1 MKTFRQLR
9 EEIQLDEISMDLR
22 QRAAGKAAEKMD
34 AIRNKYPAKPT
45 GDQSI
50 SAVPG
55 ITKSDKD
62 EWVKTNKQSSI
73 FKGYTKPK
81 VPRNQL
87 RSPTKAEPAKS
98 DAARSIGTRP
108 RSSSLVMGVFQQPK
122 RKKLTKDKTHKVDD
136 HTDIVVQYRMS
147 PDKVPYIYGQFGLN
161 VDDKILGPG
170 VNEAFKAEIGRAHV

>member
-50 SAVPG
+50 SVVPE
-55 ITKSDKD
+55 ITQSDKD
-62 EWVKTNKQSSI
+62 KWVKRNKQSSI

-81 VPRNQL
+81 VPRNQST
-87 RSPTKAEPAKS
+87 RD
-98 DAARSIGTRP
+98 DANTRA
-108 RSSSLVMGVFQQPK
+108 LYGGDPK
-122 RKKLTKDKTHKVDD
+122 KN
-136 HTDIVVQYRMS
+136 
-147 PDKVPYIYGQFGLN
+147 PGGL
-161 VDDKILGPG
+161 GS
-170 VNEAFKAEIGRAHV
+170 